1 MPIARC
7 LALSHAVGSGAAWLM
22 GLVREVE
29 GLEHVFFIMP
39 GRDGRGRV
47 AELVFCEGGSG
58 TGPFGELRQVCSG

>member
-29 GLEHVFFIMP
+29 GLEHVFFYHA
-39 GRDGRGRV
+39 R
-47 AELVFCEGGSG
+47 A
-58 TGPFGELRQVCSG
+58 